1 MTYHTS
7 YPKDRRNAR
16 RIFPAYIIVVLLFL
30 ANGVLANDD
39 QLAGWKAGVA
49 ATVITPDENIWMAGY
64 GGRNRPADG
73 KIHDLRAKAL
83 ALEDSRGNRSVLV
96 TLDLLGLSKP
106 VSDRIR
112 ERLTSELNL
121 TKARMI
127 LNASHT
133 HSGPVLADALVD
145 IYPGDIDKDQGV
157 SRYTA
162 GLESK
167 IVRLVTHAFQDMFPA
182 ELYSENGVA
191 RFQVNRRNNSERDLV
206 LQTELKGPNDH
217 AVPVIKVADLNGNI
231 RAIVFGYAC
240 HPTTLDGYEWC
251 GDYPGFAQ
259 IELEKLYPGA
269 VALFFQGACADQNPL
284 PRRTI
289 PLAKQHGLTLAVAVD
304 RVLQE
309 KMRKLSPVLSAA
321 YAEIDLPLTTP
332 PTREELAK
340 IAGQTQGDYNQRWAA
355 RQLEEMAKGQAPIQS
370 YPYPLQ
376 VWSIGEQPLMSLGG
390 ELVVEYAIGFKRI
403 FGQDIFVMGYS
414 NDVPAYIPSTAIL
427 REGGYEG
434 DSSQRV
440 YGMPGKWSEDIE
452 PLIYQEIKKLAA
464 SVGVK
469 EK

>member
-1 MTYHTS
+1 MNRFFYGQ
-7 YPKDRRNAR
+7 
-16 RIFPAYIIVVLLFL
+16 FLLVLLFL
-30 ANGVLANDD
+30 ANSVQANDD
-39 QLAGWKAGVA
+39 QVAGWKAGVA
-49 ATVITPDENIWMAGY
+49 VTVITPEENIWMAGY
-64 GGRNRPADG
+64 GGRTRPADG
-73 KIHDLRAKAL
+73 KIHDLWAKAL
-83 ALEDSRGNRSVLV
+83 ALEDSLGNRSVLV

-112 ERLTSELNL
+112 EGLASELNL

-133 HSGPVLADALVD
+133 HSGPVLADALTD
-145 IYPGDIDKDQGV
+145 IYPGDIDKDKGV

-167 IVRLVTHAFQDMFPA
+167 IVELVTHAFQDMFPA
-182 ELYSENGVA
+182 ELYAENGVA
-191 RFQVNRRNNSERDLV
+191 RFQVNRRNNNEQNLV
-206 LQTELKGPNDH
+206 QQTELKGPNDY

-240 HPTTLDGYEWC
+240 HATTLSGYEWC

-259 IELEKLYPGA
+259 IELEKTHPGA

-284 PRRTI
+284 PRRTV
-289 PLAKQHGLTLAVAVD
+289 PLAKQHGLTLAAAVD

-309 KMRKLSPVLSAA
+309 NMRKLSPVLLAA
-321 YAEIDLPLTTP
+321 YTEIDLPLTTP
-332 PTREELAK
+332 PTQEELAK

-355 RQLEEMAKGQAPIQS
+355 RLLEEMAKGQAPIRS

-376 VWSIGEQPLMSLGG
+376 VWNIGEQPLISLGG
-390 ELVVEYAIGFKRI
+390 ELVVEYAIGFKRM

-414 NDVPAYIPSTAIL
+414 NDVPAYIPSITIL

-440 YGMPGKWSEDIE
+440 YGMPCKWSEDIE
-452 PLIYQEIKKLAA
+452 PLIYQEIKKLAS